1 MSTGECFDDP
11 LLLLTLG
18 RLALRVNDL
27 EKAREYLQTG
37 LSIRGLAELHA
48 EMGKVMLAEGDETL
62 ACEHFQLALGH

>member
-1 MSTGECFDDP
+1 M
-11 LLLLTLG
+11 LLLVLG
-18 RLALRVNDL
+18 RLALRVNNV

-37 LSIRGLAELHA
+37 LRIKGLPELHA